1 MHLAKQRLRLAETFR
16 NLFYTPIYVAVGGGF
31 LYREG
36 LDVLLETAPA
46 GRPAIDLLKSGAA
59 DILQTGIS
67 RSLMDLDDGNED
79 APLHIAEINS
89 RDGFFLV
96 SRRPVEG
103 WRWTDIEGA
112 RLIPVGF
119 TPVPWTSLRA
129 ALLARGVDLSK
140 VTLIQGLSAE
150 DALDRFRAGDADYI
164 HMPNP
169 QAQQLVEDGA
179 GQVAAA
185 LGPELGHICYSS
197 FAVTPRYLE
206 GNAETL
212 QRFTRGFYRAQQWLV
227 ASEPATVAETVAGFF
242 PGVAHTVLERSIE
255 RYAAQETWA
264 LDPLIREDAF
274 VAMRDVLVEGGLVR
288 GRHTYERLVRPEL
301 ALEAMGR
308 GAAHD

>member
-1 MHLAKQRLRLAETFR
+1 MAHAKQLRLAETFR

-46 GRPAIDLLKSGAA
+46 GRPAIDLLKSGEA

-67 RSLMDLDDGNED
+67 RSLMDLDDGHDD

-129 ALLARGVDLSK
+129 ALLARGVDLSR
-140 VTLIQGLSAE
+140 VTLIQGLSAD

-179 GQVAAA
+179 GHVAAA

-206 GNAETL
+206 SNTETL
-212 QRFTRGFYRAQQWLV
+212 QRFTRGFYRAQQWLA
-227 ASEPATVAETVAGFF
+227 ASGPSTVADAVAGFF

-255 RYAAQETWA
+255 RYAAQKTWA
-264 LDPLIREDAF
+264 LDPLIRENGF
-274 VAMRDVLVEGGLVR
+274 VAMRDVLVDGGVVR
-288 GRHTYERLVRPEL
+288 GRHPYERLVRPAL

>member
-1 MHLAKQRLRLAETFR
+1 MHHARKLRLAETFR

-67 RSLMDLDDGNED
+67 RSLMDLDDGNDD

-129 ALLARGVDLSK
+129 VLLARGVDLSK

-179 GQVAAA
+179 GQLAAA

-197 FAVTPRYLE
+197 FAVAPRYLE
-206 GNAETL
+206 SNAETL
-212 QRFTRGFYRAQQWLV
+212 QRFTRGFYRAQQWLA

-264 LDPLIREDAF
+264 LDPLIREDGF
-274 VAMRDVLVEGGLVR
+274 VAMRDVLVEGGVVR

-308 GAAHD
+308 GGVDD